1 MNSTWYQV
9 GSYSTLVQLVRP
21 RSIFVVE
28 ALKAKG
34 QGYLITAQSLDH
46 PVSRVDERLN
56 ALESCD
62 A

>member
-1 MNSTWYQV
+1 MNSRLT
-9 GSYSTLVQLVRP
+9 YSTLVTLLRP

-34 QGYLITAQSLDH
+34 QGYRITAQSLDI
-46 PVSRVDERLN
+46 PVSRVDEGLN